1 MMIQRPF
8 AEPGL
13 GHFSAQW
20 GMPAPRLPLR
30 VARTAARFADA
41 LLAIRLL
48 PTALLMLALAGT
60 AQAQLSGNGDEVFI
74 VGVSALRGEPGK
86 NFGGAGI
93 KTGDLNCDGRDEIIV
108 LQPQAS
114 VGGTLTAGTLTVI
127 PSTATSRPDPTLSF
141 EWNQGTSGVLNS
153 PEVGDRYGESAD
165 VFDFDKDGCDDLFV
179 GVPGE
184 DLSNISD
191 AGAVHAFRGNASST
205 LTTTGSSF
213 LVDGSQAAGDEFG
226 HSFAAMSFGASTST
240 HRLFVAAP
248 FANTLVNITNTGRIS
263 KFKSA
268 PGCLVCVVEPTF
280 QMSSFANN
288 VQNNDRYGVQMQAF
302 GLGIARRFMAIRGQG
317 ANALSIAREVNTG
330 PTSRRTF
337 RRSSFTPAITNAG
350 AFAEVFVAGDFDG
363 GLDDVAMLSEFSSG
377 SIPFEIFVVEQSG
390 QDFVQRQR
398 IVGPLVNTTL
408 TSEFLFVT
416 AMATGDFDADGF
428 GDLAIGFT
436 GIAEFDGNFGNVLI
450 LRGSQNGLITT
461 NPQRLR
467 RGFDGINGSGALDEA
482 FGSSLAVGDFNGDG
496 VDDLVVGVPGQ
507 RFQGQLRGGVHLIY
521 GAQTPFIFRN
531 GFE

>member
-1 MMIQRPF
+1 MIEQPC
-8 AEPGL
+8 AGPG
-13 GHFSAQW
+13 HRTFSPLW
-20 GMPAPRLPLR
+20 SMPATRWLLP
-30 VARTAARFADA
+30 VSGTPSRFAHIR
-41 LLAIRLL
+41 LAIRLL
-48 PTALLMLALAGT
+48 PTALLMLVMPGI

-114 VGGTLTAGTLTVI
+114 VGGVLNAGTLTVI

-141 EWNQGTSGVLNS
+141 EWNQATPGVLNNA
-153 PEVGDRYGESAD
+153 EVGDRYGASAD

-191 AGAVHAFRGNASST
+191 AGAVHAFRGNAFST
-205 LTTTGSSF
+205 LTTAGASF
-213 LVDGSQAAGDEFG
+213 LVDGTQANGDEFG
-226 HSFAAMSFGASTST
+226 RSFAAMSFGTSAST

-302 GLGIARRFMAIRGQG
+302 GLGIARRFMAIRGEG

-337 RRSSFTPAITNAG
+337 RRSSFTPAIANAG

-363 GLDDVAMLSEFSSG
+363 GQDDVAMLSEFPSG
-377 SIPFEIFVVEQSG
+377 SIPFEIFVVEDSG

-398 IVGPLVNTTL
+398 IVGPLIN
-408 TSEFLFVT
+408 TSEFLFVS
-416 AMATGDFDADGF
+416 AMATGDFDADGY

-436 GIAEFDGNFGNVLI
+436 GVAEFDGNVGNVLI

-461 NPQRLR
+461 NPQRLH
-467 RGFDGINGSGALDEA
+467 RGFDGINGSGALNDA

-496 VDDLVVGVPGQ
+496 VDDLVVGVPGI
-507 RFQGQLRGGVHLIY
+507 RFQGEVRGGVHLIY
-521 GAQTPFIFRN
+521 GAQTPLIFRN
-531 GFE
+531 GFD

>member
-1 MMIQRPF
+1 MMIQRPY
-8 AEPGL
+8 ARPGF
-13 GHFSAQW
+13 GPFSPEW
-20 GMPAPRLPLR
+20 SMPATRRPLR
-30 VARTAARFADA
+30 APRRPARLVHRLMAS
-41 LLAIRLL
+41 RLL
-48 PTALLMLALAGT
+48 PTVLLMLAMAGT

-74 VGVSALRGEPGK
+74 VGVSALRGEPGN

-114 VGGTLTAGTLTVI
+114 VRGISRAGTLTVI
-127 PSTATSRPDPTLSF
+127 PSTATSRPEPTLSF
-141 EWNQGTSGVLNS
+141 EWNQDTPGVSNS

-191 AGAVHAFRGNASST
+191 AGAVHAFRGNALST
-205 LTTTGSSF
+205 LTTAGSSF
-213 LVDGSQAAGDEFG
+213 LVDGTQAAGDEFG
-226 HSFAAMSFGASTST
+226 HSFAAMSFGASAST

-248 FANTLVNITNTGRIS
+248 FANTLVNITNTGRMS

-268 PGCLVCVVEPTF
+268 PGCLVCLNEPTF
-280 QMSSFANN
+280 QMSNFATN
-288 VQNNDRYGVQMQAF
+288 VVNNDRYGVQMQAF
-302 GLGIARRFMAIRGQG
+302 GLGVARRFMAIRGEG
-317 ANALSIAREVNTG
+317 ANALSIAREVNSG
-330 PTSRRTF
+330 PVSRRTF
-337 RRSSFTPAITNAG
+337 RRSSFPPAIANAG
-350 AFAEVFVAGDFDG
+350 RFAEVFVAGDFDG
-363 GLDDVAMLSEFSSG
+363 GLDDVAILSDFSSG
-377 SIPFEIFVVEQSG
+377 SIPFEIFVVEDSG

-428 GDLAIGFT
+428 GDLAVGFT
-436 GIAEFDGNFGNVLI
+436 GITEFDGNFGNVII
-450 LRGSQNGLITT
+450 LRGSPNGLITT
-461 NPQRLR
+461 NPQRLH
-467 RGFDGINGSGALDEA
+467 RGFDGINGSGAFDEA

-507 RFQGQLRGGVHLIY
+507 RFQGEVRGGVHLIY
-521 GAQTPFIFRN
+521 GAREPSIFRN